1 MGNRVPG
8 ARLPGRNDHPL
19 LKNLS
24 SGDES
29 AFWTLWQQYQRHL
42 YAVCLRQMSG
52 DETEADD
59 AVSRSMMVARDRLPE
74 HAQRIENLEAWLTR
88 LTCNVCLDIHR
99 ERRRLGRGA
108 INIDTDAAAEPA
120 LMVKSTPES
129 VYYSCEVRG
138 VIAKAIAGLPVALR
152 DAANLRFIQETSYQ
166 IIALRLCIT
175 PENARKRV
183 QQARALL
190 REQIK
195 RELEIELPIM
205 EID

>member
-1 MGNRVPG
+1 
-8 ARLPGRNDHPL
+8 
-19 LKNLS
+19 
-24 SGDES
+24 
-29 AFWTLWQQYQRHL
+29 
-42 YAVCLRQMSG
+42 
-52 DETEADD
+52 
-59 AVSRSMMVARDRLPE
+59 MMVARDRLPE

-99 ERRRLGRGA
+99 ERRRIGRGA
-108 INIDTDAAAEPA
+108 INIDTDAVAEPA

-129 VYYSCEVRG
+129 AYYSCEVRV

-166 IIALRLCIT
+166 LIASRLRIT

-195 RELEIELPIM
+195 RELEIELPIT